1 MHYVLG
7 YPRLLLVLLYD
18 SRCAGWTRL
27 VICMVEVSMMQKSR
41 IIAGVLLAVLSISA
55 CAGQAPGGN
64 QPNPIGQ
71 PQSTVDPKLP
81 PMDGSKPVPP
91 ANGTP
96 LPPANGTPLPPP
108 VDGTNPAP
116 ADNQAPMQIVAQTF
130 PVTVWNYQGITLQ
143 PSDVGVAP
151 GQPVADQSAIE
162 LPDGRVRLYFFAQ
175 NKGIMSAISSDGLKF
190 TTEAGMR
197 LPDGSGMPRAF
208 VLPDKRIRLYFITGD
223 GVGSAISDDGLA
235 FTVEPGVRINSR
247 DTVLPKLSG
256 VSVVATD
263 SGYRAYF
270 SDLPIPGTGP
280 MAHAIY
286 SATSSDG
293 LTWQVEA
300 NPRIGAP
307 DISAPSAMAISAE
320 HPFVLREKDGSYTMY
335 FARNATIW
343 SATSTDGLA
352 WSNEQSTLVAG
363 NDPDVL
369 VHSNGTRSLYYGD
382 FRPTIGGY
390 LLVARQQSAPWDIQI
405 GAKPGAGRAF
415 TVALTG
421 TSTSPLTVTP
431 GYALTT
437 SDYTIT
443 PASQIAP
450 GTVTVTISDAS
461 REMPAIL
468 VTDGTLTRSVM
479 LQPQMMAPP
488 PKP

>member
-1 MHYVLG
+1 
-7 YPRLLLVLLYD
+7 
-18 SRCAGWTRL
+18 
-27 VICMVEVSMMQKSR
+27 MMQKSR
-41 IIAGVLLAVLSISA
+41 IFAGLILAVLSISA
-55 CAGQAPGGN
+55 CAGQAPVGN

-81 PMDGSKPVPP
+81 PVDGNQPLPP

-96 LPPANGTPLPPP
+96 LPPPVDGTPLPPP

-143 PSDVGVAP
+143 PSDVGVAA

-175 NKGIMSAISSDGLKF
+175 NKGVMSAISSDGLKF
-190 TTEAGMR
+190 TAEAGLR
-197 LPDGSGMPRAF
+197 LPDGSGMPRAL

-235 FTVEPGVRINSR
+235 FTIEPGVRINSR

-263 SGYRAYF
+263 TGYRAYF

-293 LTWQVEA
+293 LTWQVEPD
-300 NPRIGAP
+300 PRIGAS

-335 FARNATIW
+335 FARNQSIW
-343 SATSTDGLA
+343 TATSSDGLT
-352 WSNEQSTLVAG
+352 WSNEQNSLVAG

-382 FRPTIGGY
+382 FRPSIGGY

-421 TSTSPLTVTP
+421 TSTAPLTVTL
-431 GYALTT
+431 GFALTA

-443 PASQIAP
+443 PASQATP
-450 GTVTVTISDAS
+450 GTITVAISDAS

-468 VTDGTLTRSVM
+468 VSDGTLTRSVM

-488 PKP
+488 KP

>member
-1 MHYVLG
+1 ML
-7 YPRLLLVLLYD
+7 P
-18 SRCAGWTRL
+18 
-27 VICMVEVSMMQKSR
+27 KSR
-41 IIAGVLLAVLSISA
+41 IMAGLILAVLSISA
-55 CAGQAPGGN
+55 CAGPAPVGN

-81 PMDGSKPVPP
+81 PMDG
-91 ANGTP
+91 NQP

-108 VDGTNPAP
+108 VDGSNPPP
-116 ADNQAPMQIVAQTF
+116 ADNQAPMQVIAQTF
-130 PVTVWNYQGITLQ
+130 PVTVWNYHGVTVQ
-143 PSDVGVAP
+143 PSDVGVDA

-175 NKGIMSAISSDGLKF
+175 NKGVMSATSSDGLQF
-190 TTEAGMR
+190 TVEAGLR
-197 LPDGSGMPRAF
+197 LPDGNGMPRAV
-208 VLPDKRIRLYFITGD
+208 VLADNRIRLYFITGD
-223 GVGSAISDDGLA
+223 GVGSAISDDGLT

-263 SGYRAYF
+263 TGYRAYF

-286 SATSSDG
+286 SATSTDG

-300 NPRIGAP
+300 DPRIGAA
-307 DISAPSAMAISAE
+307 DISAPNAMAISAE

-335 FARNATIW
+335 FARNQSIW
-343 SATSTDGLA
+343 TATSADGVT
-352 WSNEQSTLVAG
+352 WSNEQNSQVAG

-369 VHSNGTRSLYYGD
+369 EHSNGTRYLYFGD

-390 LLVARQQSAPWDIQI
+390 LLVASQQSASWDIQV
-405 GAKPGAGRAF
+405 GSKPGAGRSF
-415 TVALTG
+415 TLALTG
-421 TSTSPLTVTP
+421 TSSAPLTITP
-431 GYALTT
+431 GYALTA

-443 PASQIAP
+443 PASQAAP
-450 GTVTVTISDAS
+450 GSITVAISDAS
-461 REMPAIL
+461 RELPAVL
-468 VTDGTLTRSVM
+468 VSDGTLTRSIM
-479 LQPQMMAPP
+479 LQPQMMPPP